1 MMLYEVI
8 APYVLQPVPLQAR
21 FSTGACRCAPRITGS
36 EIFAFFYLPQPA
48 AVLRCPEY
56 AKLQMAPPRA
66 PRQLI
71 PYTNR

>member
-1 MMLYEVI
+1 MMQYEVI
-8 APYVLQPVPLQAR
+8 APYVLQPVPLQPR
-21 FSTGACRCAPRITGS
+21 FTTGTCRCAPRITGS
-36 EIFAFFYLPQPA
+36 EIFAFFYLPEPA

-56 AKLQMAPPRA
+56 AEFQTARPRA